1 MDLVEREAVLQS
13 LHAQLGQ
20 AASSG
25 RIVLIGGEAGVGKT
39 SVLRALAAGHPDV
52 WWGAC
57 DALQT
62 PHPLAPLLDIAH
74 HAGVRFAAHLAGPR
88 PALFEAVL
96 DELRLAAATVLVVI
110 EDAHW
115 ADEATLDLI
124 KFLGRR
130 IERTRAL
137 LVVSFRDDE
146 VTASHPLRRVIGEL
160 PAALLARIE
169 LARLSPAGVET
180 LARRALRSPAG
191 LFAAT
196 QGNPFFVTELLRH
209 RVDEL
214 PRTVQDLVLARFAR
228 LDKPAQAI
236 VRLAAIVPARIERWL
251 VEALLA
257 PSLNELEA
265 CLDSGLLLAD
275 ATTLCFRHELARVAV
290 ESSLSPPVVQSLH
303 TQVLRALTADGRS
316 MPPARLVHHAAL
328 AGDEAALRRY
338 APAAAQDARLRGAHR
353 EAHAQYALAVQ
364 FAGALPAAERAA
376 LLEAFALECLAVG
389 ELRAAIAAR
398 EEAIELRRQLGDVAK
413 QAAGLCRLTMPLVG
427 VGRNADAEAVLR
439 RALDLLQALPPGRE
453 LADAYRTQA
462 WLSMLRRDNDEA
474 IRCSERAIALAERF
488 GDVETIASALNSQGS
503 AMIHIDYEAGCA
515 LLERSRQVAREAG
528 LVGHILNADSNLG
541 SGSGEIHRFDR
552 AERYLANGSA
562 YAVERELD
570 PSYMQS
576 WQAICLLHLGRWD
589 EAGELASL
597 VLATSRERAIARNM
611 AHLALGRLRARR
623 GDAGVWSALDEA
635 LRLALESGHL
645 QRLAP
650 VRAARAEAAWLDGD
664 RGRCIDEA
672 HAAYVLSAERK
683 HAWFVGELAYWLWC
697 AGVAIEVP
705 AYAAQPYALQIAGR
719 WREAAAAWQA
729 LSCPYEQARAL
740 AAGDADAQREGLA
753 LFERLGARPAAE
765 ALRRRLREAGVRGVA
780 RGARPST
787 REQAFG
793 LTSRELQVLQLLC
806 EGLRNAEIAQRLCR
820 SVRTVDHHLAAV
832 FAKLGVD
839 SRVAAIQAAQ
849 RAGLA
854 TQPRQSPSIK

>member
-74 HAGVRFAAHLAGPR
+74 HAGVRFAVHLAGPR

-257 PSLNELEA
+257 PSLNDLEA

-275 ATTLCFRHELARVAV
+275 ATTLSFRHELARVAV
-290 ESSLSPPVVQSLH
+290 ESSLSPPAVQVLH
-303 TQVLRALTADGRS
+303 AQVLRALTADGRS
-316 MPPARLVHHAAL
+316 MPSARLVHHVAL
-328 AGDEAALRRY
+328 AGDEAAVRRY
-338 APAAAQDARLRGAHR
+338 APAAAQDASLRGAHR
-353 EAHAQYALAVQ
+353 EAHAQYALAV
-364 FAGALPAAERAA
+364 
-376 LLEAFALECLAVG
+376 
-389 ELRAAIAAR
+389 
-398 EEAIELRRQLGDVAK
+398 
-413 QAAGLCRLTMPLVG
+413 
-427 VGRNADAEAVLR
+427 
-439 RALDLLQALPPGRE
+439 
-453 LADAYRTQA
+453 
-462 WLSMLRRDNDEA
+462 
-474 IRCSERAIALAERF
+474 RF
-488 GDVETIASALNSQGS
+488 GSVPAN
-503 AMIHIDYEAGCA
+503 M
-515 LLERSRQVAREAG
+515 RSR
-528 LVGHILNADSNLG
+528 
-541 SGSGEIHRFDR
+541 
-552 AERYLANGSA
+552 
-562 YAVERELD
+562 
-570 PSYMQS
+570 
-576 WQAICLLHLGRWD
+576 WQR
-589 EAGELASL
+589 
-597 VLATSRERAIARNM
+597 VLATSRRSP
-611 AHLALGRLRARR
+611 RR
-623 GDAGVWSALDEA
+623 
-635 LRLALESGHL
+635 
-645 QRLAP
+645 
-650 VRAARAEAAWLDGD
+650 
-664 RGRCIDEA
+664 
-672 HAAYVLSAERK
+672 
-683 HAWFVGELAYWLWC
+683 
-697 AGVAIEVP
+697 
-705 AYAAQPYALQIAGR
+705 
-719 WREAAAAWQA
+719 
-729 LSCPYEQARAL
+729 
-740 AAGDADAQREGLA
+740 
-753 LFERLGARPAAE
+753 
-765 ALRRRLREAGVRGVA
+765 
-780 RGARPST
+780 
-787 REQAFG
+787 
-793 LTSRELQVLQLLC
+793 
-806 EGLRNAEIAQRLCR
+806 
-820 SVRTVDHHLAAV
+820 
-832 FAKLGVD
+832 
-839 SRVAAIQAAQ
+839 
-849 RAGLA
+849 
-854 TQPRQSPSIK
+854 